1 MWTERERI
9 ITNFDEAIE
18 YIESK
23 ECFHDY
29 RLGNIDISEKCI
41 QIMIEEDTR
50 NEHNENAHIWDFSFR
65 QTSNLKV
72 VMDCV
77 LTPYIDEVSIENQ
90 EMVFSLTNGCIIFQA
105 EDISLGIPQVKFQCR
120 EGERRMESLGANEE
134 QLLSLFRKLNEKIK
148 GPSLNL

>member
-1 MWTERERI
+1 MWTERERV

-29 RLGNIDISEKCI
+29 RLGNIDIGENCI
-41 QIMIEEDTR
+41 KIMIEEDTG
-50 NEHNENAHIWDFSFR
+50 NEHNNNAHIWDFSFH

-90 EMVFSLTNGCIIFQA
+90 EIREYINIMKLLQDIIARSLQI
-105 EDISLGIPQVKFQCR
+105 R
-120 EGERRMESLGANEE
+120 
-134 QLLSLFRKLNEKIK
+134 
-148 GPSLNL
+148 

>member
-1 MWTERERI
+1 MWTERERVL
-9 ITNFDEAIE
+9 TNFDEAIE

-29 RLGNIDISEKCI
+29 RLGNIDIGENCI
-41 QIMIEEDTR
+41 KIMIEEDTG
-50 NEHNENAHIWDFSFR
+50 NEHNNNAHIWDFSFH

-105 EDISLGIPQVKFQCR
+105 EDISLGIP
-120 EGERRMESLGANEE
+120 
-134 QLLSLFRKLNEKIK
+134 
-148 GPSLNL
+148 

>member
-1 MWTERERI
+1 MWTERERV

-29 RLGNIDISEKCI
+29 RLGNIDIGENCI
-41 QIMIEEDTR
+41 KIMIEEDTG
-50 NEHNENAHIWDFSFR
+50 NEHNNNAHIWDFSFH

-90 EMVFSLTNGCIIFQA
+90 EMDGIF
-105 EDISLGIPQVKFQCR
+105 IHICRQVYMQNCGMR
-120 EGERRMESLGANEE
+120 QTAGLC
-134 QLLSLFRKLNEKIK
+134 L
-148 GPSLNL
+148 

>member
-1 MWTERERI
+1 MMEWYNKSRLEGINERERV

-29 RLGNIDISEKCI
+29 RLGNIDIGENCI
-41 QIMIEEDTR
+41 KIMIEEDTG
-50 NEHNENAHIWDFSFR
+50 NEHNNNAHIWDFSFH

-90 EMVFSLTNGCIIFQA
+90 EIVFSLTNGCIIFQA
-105 EDISLGIPQVKFQCR
+105 EDISLGIP
-120 EGERRMESLGANEE
+120 
-134 QLLSLFRKLNEKIK
+134 
-148 GPSLNL
+148 

>member
-1 MWTERERI
+1 MWNERERV

-18 YIESK
+18 YIGIK
-23 ECFHDY
+23 RMHFTITDW
-29 RLGNIDISEKCI
+29 GNIDIGENCI
-41 QIMIEEDTR
+41 KIMIEEDTG
-50 NEHNENAHIWDFSFR
+50 NEHNNNAHIWDFSFH

-105 EDISLGIPQVKFQCR
+105 EDISLGIPQV
-120 EGERRMESLGANEE
+120 
-134 QLLSLFRKLNEKIK
+134 
-148 GPSLNL
+148 